1 MIVEVKREAHHDDE
15 HEVHYER
22 IKTKGRPTESMM
34 YMTKD
39 LSRTKKIKQ
48 KRKTEAGLHDI

>member
-48 KRKTEAGLHDI
+48 KRKT